1 MGSIELIEVKEM
13 NRKVLSL
20 KKLSEGLL
28 KDGAKEMTGRTR
40 GVKVR
45 GFLERLLRVEGGAL
59 LVLLDFS
66 GVGPIDFSWADE
78 VVAKMISRLWSGEY
92 GEKYLV
98 LKGLS
103 ASQLENISV
112 ALERKRLAALVTGAE
127 GWKIVGS
134 LNNYLAQTL
143 NTIMEKRHLTL
154 RQLSEEEGI
163 GMNTSGTRL
172 LNLYK
177 KRLVVRGEGASRTK
191 EDSHRGRQFVYQSL
205 LS

>member
-1 MGSIELIEVKEM
+1 
-13 NRKVLSL
+13 
-20 KKLSEGLL
+20 
-28 KDGAKEMTGRTR
+28 MTGRTR

-45 GFLERLLRVEGGAL
+45 GFLERLLKVEGGPA

-98 LKGLS
+98 LKGLN

-112 ALERKRLAALVTGAE
+112 ALERKRLAALVTGAD

-177 KRLVVRGEGASRTK
+177 KRLVVREEGLSRKK
-191 EDSHRGRQFVYQSL
+191 EDSHRGRQFIYQSL